1 MMLGEL
7 ERVTEGRGRG
17 GGRETRMEEWGL
29 HTLVAPALLM
39 APPPWWAGDSEVA
52 VSTKVEQADGSE
64 VWGWG
69 YSV

>member
-1 MMLGEL
+1 MGDTTHTG
-7 ERVTEGRGRG
+7 VEG
-17 GGRETRMEEWGL
+17 WGM
-29 HTLVAPALLM
+29 HTLVAPAPLI
-39 APPPWWAGDSEVA
+39 APPPWWAGDFEVA

>member
-1 MMLGEL
+1 MLLGEL
-7 ERVTEGRGRG
+7 ERVTEGRGG
-17 GGRETRMEEWGL
+17 EQEWRSGVCT
-29 HTLVAPALLM
+29 HWWRRAPLM

-64 VWGWG
+64 VWGCG

>member
-1 MMLGEL
+1 
-7 ERVTEGRGRG
+7 
-17 GGRETRMEEWGL
+17 MEEWGL
-29 HTLVAPALLM
+29 HTLVAPAPLM

-64 VWGWG
+64 VRGCG